1 MDHSNLMIQ
10 TSIWSFQLLAEGI
23 RFGYMKSSTSELGL
37 TFNRFSFP
45 FFQTMAS
52 PEVLECPVCCEI
64 YDDQSLCPR
73 ILSCGHSFC
82 TSCLQHLLRLG
93 DKFRCPTC
101 RVKVNVSPAG
111 VAGLPKNYALLSVFV
126 IKPQQEESESLFDC
140 EVCDDKHPAIFWCF
154 NCEEDMCNDAAR
166 FHSRSKA
173 SRDHQLISLE
183 SATATELCS
192 KHSEPF
198 RLFDKTCG
206 HVVCRGCIK
215 LDHQGHK
222 CSSLAEAA
230 SKCRQKMQEL
240 ATKVNTRSEV
250 IKTAE
255 ALVKQA
261 NLDMKKA
268 YEEREAQILSLFGE
282 VGFPLFNGPS
292 PPNKSL
298 CVYLRDLVEDSREL
312 PRESCEGT
320 SRCYSV

>member
-1 MDHSNLMIQ
+1 
-10 TSIWSFQLLAEGI
+10 
-23 RFGYMKSSTSELGL
+23 MKSSTFELGL
-37 TFNRFSFP
+37 TFNMFSFSF
-45 FFQTMAS
+45 FFQTMAYAK
-52 PEVLECPVCCEI
+52 VLECLVCREI
-64 YDDQSLCPR
+64 YDDQNLCPR
-73 ILSCGHSFC
+73 MLSSGHSFC
-82 TSCLQHLLRLG
+82 TRCLNRLFTEKR
-93 DKFRCPTC
+93 DQFCCPTC
-101 RVKVNVSPAG
+101 RVKVNVSQAG
-111 VAGLPKNYALLSVFV
+111 VAGLPKNFALLTIFD
-126 IKPQQEESESLFDC
+126 IKPQQEEGESLFNC

-154 NCEEDMCNDAAR
+154 NCDEDMCKDAAR
-166 FHSRSKA
+166 FHTRSKA

-230 SKCRQKMQEL
+230 SKCRRKMQEL

-255 ALVKQA
+255 ARVKQA

-268 YEEREAQILSLFGE
+268 YEELEYQIYGLFME
-282 VGFPLFNGPS
+282 VGFPLFNGTTPT
-292 PPNKSL
+292 NKNQTL
-298 CVYLRDLVEDSREL
+298 
-312 PRESCEGT
+312 
-320 SRCYSV
+320 

>member
-1 MDHSNLMIQ
+1 
-10 TSIWSFQLLAEGI
+10 
-23 RFGYMKSSTSELGL
+23 
-37 TFNRFSFP
+37 
-45 FFQTMAS
+45 MAYAK
-52 PEVLECPVCCEI
+52 VLECLVCREV
-64 YDDQSLCPR
+64 YDDQNLCPR
-73 ILSCGHSFC
+73 MLSCGHSFC
-82 TSCLQHLLRLG
+82 TRCLNRLFTEKR
-93 DKFRCPTC
+93 DQFCCPTC
-101 RVKVNVSPAG
+101 RVKVNVSQAG
-111 VAGLPKNYALLSVFV
+111 VAGLSKNFALLSIFD
-126 IKPQQEESESLFDC
+126 IKPQQEESESLFNC

-154 NCEEDMCNDAAR
+154 NCDEDICKDAAR

-173 SRDHQLISLE
+173 SRDHQLIPLE

-250 IKTAE
+250 IKTAK
-255 ALVKQA
+255 ARVKQA

-268 YEEREAQILSLFGE
+268 YEEQEAQIHSLFGE
-282 VGFPLFNGPS
+282 VGFPLFNGAT
-292 PPNKSL
+292 PPNKVKRS
-298 CVYLRDLVEDSREL
+298 
-312 PRESCEGT
+312 T
-320 SRCYSV
+320 FT